1 MLKFLVYISI
11 SVFLT
16 ACNAHNIN
24 TNVRVSIC
32 LQCVQE

>member
-1 MLKFLVYISI
+1 MLKFLICISI
-11 SVFLT
+11 SFILT
-16 ACNAHNIN
+16 GCNAHNIN